1 MKNIIKRILNCI
13 EEINKKHIDQYTS
26 QCAYFTILSF
36 IPVMMLILTLTK
48 YVGIEQDTLFFILN
62 QLLPS
67 NFLNDAVLGIVKE
80 VYSKSIGTITISAIF
95 ILWSAGKGFLAL
107 CKGLDA
113 VYEVPENKKFMYF
126 RVKATIC
133 TILFI
138 VFIIGTLLL
147 IVFGNSINGILQERF
162 HVVSDLFNN
171 ILRLRHVV
179 LILLLTIVFTIA
191 YQFIPK
197 HGYKIR
203 NQILG
208 AVLAAI
214 ACDVISMFYSVY
226 VDVFTG
232 FSVMYGS
239 LTTIVLAMM
248 WIYACMYCILLGAMI
263 NKKLAEKN
271 VENRRKIYKKS
282 Y

>member
-1 MKNIIKRILNCI
+1 MKKIIKELTIWI

-36 IPVMMLILTLTK
+36 IPIMILILTLTK
-48 YVGIEQDTLFFILN
+48 YVGIEQDTLFFVLN
-62 QLLPS
+62 KLLPS
-67 NFLNDAVLGIVKE
+67 NILNDAVLGIVKE

-107 CKGLDA
+107 CKGLDVA
-113 VYEVPENKKFMYF
+113 YDVPENKKFMYF
-126 RVKATIC
+126 RIKATIC

-138 VFIIGTLLL
+138 IFIIGTLLL

-162 HVVSDLFNN
+162 HIVSELFNN
-171 ILRLRHVV
+171 ILKLKHIVV
-179 LILLLTIVFTIA
+179 IFSLAIIFIFA

-197 HGYKIR
+197 HDYKIKK
-203 NQILG
+203 QIPG
-208 AVLAAI
+208 AILAAI
-214 ACDVISMFYSVY
+214 ACDVISIFYSVY
-226 VDVFTG
+226 VNVFTG

-248 WIYACMYCILLGAMI
+248 WLYACMYCILLGAMI
-263 NKKLAEKN
+263 NQKLA
-271 VENRRKIYKKS
+271 KKMM
-282 Y
+282 